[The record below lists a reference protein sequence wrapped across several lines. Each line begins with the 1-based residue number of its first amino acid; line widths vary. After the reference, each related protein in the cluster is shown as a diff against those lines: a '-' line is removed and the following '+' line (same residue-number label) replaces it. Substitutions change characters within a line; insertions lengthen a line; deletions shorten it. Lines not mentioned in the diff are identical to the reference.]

1 MQKVMLIGATLVGAV
16 LFAAT
21 PVSIKWSTT
30 TVGNS
35 QHSGC

>member
-1 MQKVMLIGATLVGAV
+1 MQKVMLIGT
-16 LFAAT
+16 T
-21 PVSIKWSTT
+21 WSEQSVCGHSGFDQVIGTT